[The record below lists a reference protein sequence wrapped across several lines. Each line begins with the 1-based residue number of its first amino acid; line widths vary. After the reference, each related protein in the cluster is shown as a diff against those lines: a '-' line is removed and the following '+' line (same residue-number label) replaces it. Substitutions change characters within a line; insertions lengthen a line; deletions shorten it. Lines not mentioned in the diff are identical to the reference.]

1 MKKNDTVKQIERI
14 GENRGTKI
22 PFWILAAIVL
32 VLALGFVSSRVY
44 AYSGISN
51 VTAASVNDDRVD
63 PSDSVT

>member
-22 PFWILAAIVL
+22 LFWILAAIVL

-44 AYSGISN
+44 ASKWMG
-51 VTAASVNDDRVD
+51 VVL
-63 PSDSVT
+63 